1 MKQNLQHLLRS
12 PGAVSQALGQL
23 PAVKPSPEMRTRLQV
38 VASRER
44 QRRMARR
51 DLRAR
56 LTTMW
61 DRFDLVFQ
69 HLLRP
74 FAVPFAGGVSTAVAL
89 FVTCVVPAYPLR
101 TQDAFDVPTVL
112 FTQVALKGSAAFNP
126 GGEDVVVDVNVD
138 GQGKMID
145 YAIVSGAAIRANVQL
160 RRRLENVLVFTEFTP
175 ATVFGQPTRS
185 KMRMMFTGIDVKG

>member
-1 MKQNLQHLLRS
+1 MKQHLQHLLRS
-12 PGAVSQALGQL
+12 PGSVSQALGQL
-23 PAVKPSPEMRTRLQV
+23 PAVEPAPEMRTRLQV
-38 VASRER
+38 IASRER
-44 QRRMARR
+44 QRRIARR
-51 DLRAR
+51 DLHSR

-61 DRFDLVFQ
+61 DRFDLFFQ

-74 FAVPFAGGVSTAVAL
+74 FAVPFAGGVSSALVL
-89 FVTCVVPAYPLR
+89 FVTCVVPAFPLR

-112 FTQVALKGSAAFNP
+112 FTQVALKGSAAFDA
-126 GGEDVVVDVNVD
+126 GEEDVVVDVNVD

-185 KMRMMFTGIDVKG
+185 KMRLMFTGIDVKG